1 MKIPLPIRFLMT
13 LTYAGLVIFGILFA
27 VKTIFSSV
35 YCGFVR

>member
-13 LTYAGLVIFGILFA
+13 LTYAGLVILGILFA

-35 YCGFVR
+35 DYGFIQ